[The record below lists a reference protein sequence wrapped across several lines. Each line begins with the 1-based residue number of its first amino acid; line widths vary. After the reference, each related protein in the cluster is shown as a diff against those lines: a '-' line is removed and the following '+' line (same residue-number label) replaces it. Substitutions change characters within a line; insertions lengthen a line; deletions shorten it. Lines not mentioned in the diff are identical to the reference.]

1 MRVQQLVV
9 ISGCSGGGKSTL
21 LEALRRRGYAVV
33 EEPGRRVIAEQSR
46 NAGDGLPWVDMAAF
60 LHEAPRVAR
69 LDLERVASA
78 TGPVFFDRGLIDAAA
93 ALQRLCGLSMSY
105 TLGDLQPYGRLVFL
119 TPPWPDIYRV
129 DEQRR
134 HGFAEAVAEYTHL
147 EARYKTLGYDV
158 RILPRASVADRTDF
172 VLQALHRG

>member
-1 MRVQQLVV
+1 
-9 ISGCSGGGKSTL
+9 
-21 LEALRRRGYAVV
+21 
-33 EEPGRRVIAEQSR
+33 
-46 NAGDGLPWVDMAAF
+46 
-60 LHEAPRVAR
+60 
-69 LDLERVASA
+69 
-78 TGPVFFDRGLIDAAA
+78 
-93 ALQRLCGLSMSY
+93 MSY